1 MVRFVGGRGTIHR
14 NRLDDVGIDGTLS
27 EPLHFHTRRQ
37 LRLYGVGCIVK
48 FVDECSANEFTLL
61 LGLTYACQ
69 LPVKPFFSVNPF
81 DIEAD
86 RKSAVSGK
94 SVSIR
99 VDVGGW
105 RIINKKYK

>member
-48 FVDECSANEFTLL
+48 FVDECSANDFTLL
-61 LGLTYACQ
+61 LGLPYACQ
-69 LPVKPFFSVNPF
+69 LPVKPFFSRS
-81 DIEAD
+81 EQ
-86 RKSAVSGK
+86 R
-94 SVSIR
+94 R
-99 VDVGGW
+99 VGQECASTYRYW
-105 RIINKKYK
+105 WSPATSKTK